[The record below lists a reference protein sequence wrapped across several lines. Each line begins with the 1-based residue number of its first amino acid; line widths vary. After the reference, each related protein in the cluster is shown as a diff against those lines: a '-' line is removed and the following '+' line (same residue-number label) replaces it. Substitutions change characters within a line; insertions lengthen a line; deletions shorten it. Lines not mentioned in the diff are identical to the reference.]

1 MDRAMTGWLCRQA
14 PHVLVMASLFLNGCA
29 SLSTSLFQFQA
40 AFPPQQV
47 IENGDYRGFLVEN
60 QRYLSTCGEWIGCDV
75 ILFNLGFVY
84 AYPQSPYR
92 DPRKAR
98 QYLRELYNRFPQS
111 PWASQGQ
118 VLLAFMNEQV
128 GLEEAQRQ
136 LRNDLR
142 TRDAAIRKLRGQLDR
157 SREIDI
163 EIEKLRGQLDRSRE
177 IDIEIEKKE
186 RELLR

>member
-1 MDRAMTGWLCRQA
+1 MYRAIMGWLCKRSSHA
-14 PHVLVMASLFLNGCA
+14 LVMVSLLLTGCA
-29 SLSTSLFQFQA
+29 SLSTSLFQSQA
-40 AFPPQQV
+40 AFPPQKV

-60 QRYLSTCGEWIGCDV
+60 QRNLSTCGGWIECDV
-75 ILFNLGFVY
+75 TLFNLGFVY

-92 DPRKAR
+92 DLRKAR
-98 QYLRELYNRFPQS
+98 QYLRELHNRFPQS

-136 LRNDLR
+136 LRADLR

-163 EIEKLRGQLDRSRE
+163 A
-177 IDIEIEKKE
+177 IEKKE

>member
-1 MDRAMTGWLCRQA
+1 MSRARSNRLCRQSS
-14 PHVLVMASLFLNGCA
+14 PVLMMVSLLLSSCA
-29 SLSTSLFQFQA
+29 SLSTSLFQSQA
-40 AFPPQQV
+40 DFPPQKV

-60 QRYLSTCGEWIGCDV
+60 QRNLSACGEWIACDV
-75 ILFNLGFVY
+75 TLFNLGFVY

-98 QYLRELYNRFPQS
+98 QYLRELHSKFPQS
-111 PWASQGQ
+111 RWASQGQ
-118 VLLAFMNEQV
+118 VLLAFLNERV

-136 LRNDLR
+136 LRTDLR

-163 EIEKLRGQLDRSRE
+163 EIEK
-177 IDIEIEKKE
+177 KE

>member
-1 MDRAMTGWLCRQA
+1 MYRAMIGWLCRQS
-14 PHVLVMASLFLNGCA
+14 PHVLVMASLLLNGCA
-29 SLSTSLFQFQA
+29 SLSTSLFHFQA
-40 AFPPQQV
+40 GFPPQKV
-47 IENGDYRGFLVEN
+47 IESGDYRSFLVEN
-60 QRYLSTCGEWIGCDV
+60 QRHLSTCGGWIEGGWIECDV

-92 DPRKAR
+92 DLRKAR
-98 QYLRELYNRFPQS
+98 LYLRELHNRFPQS

-128 GLEEAQRQ
+128 GLEEAHRQ
-136 LRNDLR
+136 LRTDLR

-163 EIEKLRGQLDRSRE
+163 EIEKR
-177 IDIEIEKKE
+177 E